1 MWVLEQTGPPSVVA
15 FAAAVGWH
23 WVWGHLDGHHGT
35 WAHTELPAAPSPS
48 QRKPRAC
55 HGKSWKLSSRV
66 RRGMTSDLSLS
77 AFDLIWCPQISFPAR
92 VCVSD
97 QLSGRISIGRSH
109 FLLTPGCLLLTGRLR
124 LLALRGEFVLFHE
137 SPCVSVR
144 FSCMINNTHLLFLH
158 IDLWGSEGGSV
169 SDYGSP
175 WDSLLWYQKEHALL
189 IADG

>member
-1 MWVLEQTGPPSVVA
+1 MGAGADRPAQRGGLCCSGRVALGLGPPRWTSRY
-15 FAAAVGWH
+15 
-23 WVWGHLDGHHGT
+23 LGT
-35 WAHTELPAAPSPS
+35 HRTPGSPFSLTTEAS
-48 QRKPRAC
+48 AC